1 METGAADPG
10 ARQAGE
16 FVLIVDDNPETL
28 TLFAQALRLEGFEVR
43 TASGVFQA
51 LERLHDASP
60 RPSLIITDLLMP
72 RTTGWDFLRHLRA
85 ESAVQ
90 TIPII
95 VVTGAEPGDS
105 ETLADIV
112 LQKPIDPARLADAA
126 RALLTR

>member
-1 METGAADPG
+1 MVIAMDPS
-10 ARQAGE
+10 ARQVGG

-28 TLFAQALRLEGFEVR
+28 NLLTQALAVEGIEVR

-51 LERLHDASP
+51 LERLHDGSP
-60 RPSLIITDLLMP
+60 RPGLIITDLLMP

-85 ESAVQ
+85 EAALQ
-90 TIPII
+90 TIPVI

-105 ETLADIV
+105 ESLADMV
-112 LQKPIDPARLADAA
+112 LRKPIDPAQLADAV